1 MTVFWLEQWWKRKDH
16 RKIRGARGARF
27 ASLRFHGAFILS
39 VVVLVEYVFRST
51 DGFTARRATCPP
63 VLAPPPLPTS
73 LGYSMTS
80 EMPHLRS
87 LELEREAPP
96 HLPRSSSLDFKA
108 PATPTAEQLPR
119 LQG

>member
-39 VVVLVEYVFRST
+39 VLVLVEYVFRST
-51 DGFTARRATCPP
+51 DNFTARHFADPP
-63 VLAPPPLPTS
+63 LLAPPPLPTS

-80 EMPHLRS
+80 EMPHLKS
-87 LELEREAPP
+87 LELEREAPA
-96 HLPRSSSLDFKA
+96 HLPRSGPLDLKGLRGEGR
-108 PATPTAEQLPR
+108 PS
-119 LQG
+119 G

>member
-1 MTVFWLEQWWKRKDH
+1 MTVFWPEQWWKRKDH

-51 DGFTARRATCPP
+51 DDFTARHFADPP

-80 EMPHLRS
+80 EMPHLKS
-87 LELEREAPP
+87 LELEREAPA
-96 HLPRSSSLDFKA
+96 HLPRSGPLDLKGLRG
-108 PATPTAEQLPR
+108 EDR
-119 LQG
+119 LSG